1 MVIKK
6 TKQALTSKL
15 TVGKA
20 DRNAINILKY
30 RVKTKLNC

>member
-1 MVIKK
+1 MVIKKK

-20 DRNAINILKY
+20 DRNAIKILKY
-30 RVKTKLNC
+30 RVKTK